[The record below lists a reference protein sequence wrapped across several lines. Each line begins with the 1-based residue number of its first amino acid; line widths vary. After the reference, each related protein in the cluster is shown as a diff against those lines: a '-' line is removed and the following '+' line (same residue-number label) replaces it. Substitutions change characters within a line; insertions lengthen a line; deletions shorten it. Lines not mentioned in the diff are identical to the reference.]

1 MLSVEGA
8 KRIRC
13 TLGAARDNGHD
24 GGTSLGA
31 LAWYNVVPQGRL
43 GFAEGK
49 EGEALLLIIWYA
61 WTWPKQEG
69 T

>member
-24 GGTSLGA
+24 GGTCLGA
-31 LAWYNVVPQGRL
+31 LAS
-43 GFAEGK
+43 
-49 EGEALLLIIWYA
+49 
-61 WTWPKQEG
+61 
-69 T
+69 